1 VQVVV
6 YQDKEFP
13 GSLAEEEGLL
23 AELKTC
29 GTCKVVSVEQFSASQ
44 VGTTL
49 PADTVSFVRS
59 HPDVTHLWAA
69 FDPAA
74 IVQAAGAAAG
84 WAGRRRE
91 APQHD
96 RRDAEPRPDPQGRRP
111 GRRRGL
117 RQRVP
122 RLRTPVLGRPDDE
135 RRAVEG
141 RGRCSATSTG
151 RDDRPRSRASSAGR
165 KRHYGLAGR
174 GAARCSGGLGAGRA
188 ITPPP
193 NQLPLADL
201 GRADGRVAASL
212 TGRQVAE
219 ACEICWKRV
228 AVGLGEPST
237 RL

>member
-111 GRRRGL
+111 GRRRAYDNEY
-117 RQRVP
+117 
-122 RLRTPVLGRPDDE
+122 LGC
-135 RRAVEG
+135 A
-141 RGRCSATSTG
+141 
-151 RDDRPRSRASSAGR
+151 PRSSAAQTTSAGR
-165 KRHYGLAGR
+165 SKAGAGAR
-174 GAARCSGGLGAGRA
+174 RRRPDATIGRDPALRQPAESDTMVWPVGARRDAAVGWEPAARSHPHPTSSRSRISGVQ
-188 ITPPP
+188 T
-193 NQLPLADL
+193 
-201 GRADGRVAASL
+201 AASQ
-212 TGRQVAE
+212 R
-219 ACEICWKRV
+219 R
-228 AVGLGEPST
+228 
-237 RL
+237 